1 MSSQEEA
8 ANKSNDSVM
17 TEATTQ
23 PPASLFFAVH
33 RSHTCDGCN
42 ISPIIGKRF
51 KATDTAN
58 FDLCSKCF
66 AAYDG
71 EELFDET
78 LLGECENN
86 YEPQKYNSCINYS
99 IPSLTNQPPHP
110 PHEQYSS

>member
-1 MSSQEEA
+1 MSCQEEA
-8 ANKSNDSVM
+8 ANKSSNDSVM
-17 TEATTQ
+17 MEATTQ
-23 PPASLFFAVH
+23 PLALFEVH

-78 LLGECENN
+78 LLGE
-86 YEPQKYNSCINYS
+86 Q
-99 IPSLTNQPPHP
+99 
-110 PHEQYSS
+110 

>member
-17 TEATTQ
+17 MEATSPT
-23 PPASLFFAVH
+23 ALFAVH

-78 LLGECENN
+78 LLGE
-86 YEPQKYNSCINYS
+86 YEGY
-99 IPSLTNQPPHP
+99 
-110 PHEQYSS
+110 HESQ

>member
-8 ANKSNDSVM
+8 TNKPNDSVM
-17 TEATTQ
+17 MEEASS
-23 PPASLFFAVH
+23 PPASLFAVH

-78 LLGECENN
+78 LLGEYDNITCRV
-86 YEPQKYNSCINYS
+86 
-99 IPSLTNQPPHP
+99 
-110 PHEQYSS
+110 

>member
-1 MSSQEEA
+1 MSSQEET

-17 TEATTQ
+17 MEEPTQ
-23 PPASLFFAVH
+23 PPALFFVH

-71 EELFDET
+71 EELFQET
-78 LLGECENN
+78 LLGEFESCYSY
-86 YEPQKYNSCINYS
+86 YESQ
-99 IPSLTNQPPHP
+99 
-110 PHEQYSS
+110 

>member
-1 MSSQEEA
+1 MSCQEEA
-8 ANKSNDSVM
+8 ANKSSNDSVM
-17 TEATTQ
+17 MEATTQ
-23 PPASLFFAVH
+23 PPALFFAVH
-33 RSHTCDGCN
+33 RSHSCDGCN

-78 LLGECENN
+78 LLGE
-86 YEPQKYNSCINYS
+86 Q
-99 IPSLTNQPPHP
+99 
-110 PHEQYSS
+110 

>member
-17 TEATTQ
+17 TEATSTSS
-23 PPASLFFAVH
+23 PPALFAVH
-33 RSHTCDGCN
+33 CSHTCDGCN

-66 AAYDG
+66 AVYDG

-86 YEPQKYNSCINYS
+86 YESQKYNLCRV
-99 IPSLTNQPPHP
+99 
-110 PHEQYSS
+110 

>member
-1 MSSQEEA
+1 MMSSQEEA

-17 TEATTQ
+17 MEATSSPT
-23 PPASLFFAVH
+23 ALFAVH

-78 LLGECENN
+78 LLGE
-86 YEPQKYNSCINYS
+86 YEGY
-99 IPSLTNQPPHP
+99 
-110 PHEQYSS
+110 HESQ

>member
-8 ANKSNDSVM
+8 TNKPNDSVM
-17 TEATTQ
+17 MEEASS
-23 PPASLFFAVH
+23 PPASFFAVH

-78 LLGECENN
+78 LLGECVKVIR
-86 YEPQKYNSCINYS
+86 YESK
-99 IPSLTNQPPHP
+99 
-110 PHEQYSS
+110 